1 MCSCLGRKILVV
13 GTALAT
19 GGILTG
25 IAAIYFHAIPGL
37 SLVASLGATISF
49 CLAIVGT
56 MVGFAWLCEK
66 LDDLRVT
73 SAEDFVDR
81 SKKTGV
87 VEVHPLA
94 EGGSVYRAHRGVGS
108 GRRRPLPAGSRSALT
123 GLLAR
128 RTGWT
133 AVGTVTVTAN
143 GWRGQ

>member
-13 GTALAT
+13 GTALTT

-25 IAAIYFHAIPGL
+25 IAAIYFHAIPRL
-37 SLVASLGATISF
+37 PLVASIGVTIPF

-66 LDDLRVT
+66 FDDLRVT

-81 SKKTGV
+81 SKKAGV
-87 VEVHPLA
+87 VEVQPLA
-94 EGGSVYRAHRGVGS
+94 EGGSAYRARRGFGS
-108 GRRRPLPAGSRSALT
+108 GRRRPLPAGSRSAPT
-123 GLLAR
+123 GLLSH

-143 GWRGQ
+143 GWHGQ